1 MWYRRCHLGIG
12 AGRSEP
18 YLQLL
23 LQLIHLTVPFR
34 PPIVRQGLARYA
46 RRGPIFIS
54 PGQVLAMARG
64 KFGEHLKRERELREV
79 SLDELS
85 KATRISN
92 RFLQALENEDWGKL
106 PGGVFGH
113 GFVRTIARYLGLSEE
128 ALLGEYDLARAEKS
142 PAVAPNPTE
151 PIPSPPRW
159 LPVAVVVG
167 GLILLVLLLYGVGYA
182 WRQVSAYRTAKQS
195 AASSAVAPL
204 ELSVSA
210 SASTHVRVI
219 ADGKLLTDS
228 QIYAGDTLHFTAK
241 QQFDVSATNSSAVLL
256 QLNGRAMPPLGL
268 PGTFGRMVFSQ
279 ENLRKG
285 PGGSKP

>member
-1 MWYRRCHLGIG
+1 
-12 AGRSEP
+12 
-18 YLQLL
+18 
-23 LQLIHLTVPFR
+23 
-34 PPIVRQGLARYA
+34 
-46 RRGPIFIS
+46 
-54 PGQVLAMARG
+54 MARG

-113 GFVRTIARYLGLSEE
+113 GFVRSIARYLGLSEE
-128 ALLGEYDLARAEKS
+128 ALLGEYDLARAEKLP
-142 PAVAPNPTE
+142 PAAPKAAE

-159 LPVAVVVG
+159 IPVAVVLG
-167 GLILLVLLLYGVGYA
+167 GLLLLVLFFYGMTYA
-182 WRQVSAYRTAKQS
+182 WRRVAAYRAAKQS
-195 AASSAVAPL
+195 ATTSDVLLA
-204 ELSVSA
+204 LSISA
-210 SASTHVRVI
+210 SASTHVRII

-228 QIYAGDTLHFTAK
+228 QISAGDTLHFTAK

-256 QLNGRAMPPLGL
+256 QLNGRPMPPLGP
-268 PGTFGRMVFSQ
+268 PGTFGRMVLTQ

-285 PGGSKP
+285 PGGGTKP